1 MQSEL
6 FQSFIDAIS
15 SLTIEQREIVNNS
28 LCNTQIVNVEEVE
41 IADNSSIASEL
52 NLKNKMPNPTSK

>member
-15 SLTIEQREIVNNS
+15 LLTIEQREIVNNS
-28 LCNTQIVNVEEVE
+28 LCITQIVDVEEVE

-52 NLKNKMPNPTSK
+52 NLKK